1 MRALPSFVAVL
12 FAGMLCSCQ
21 GIEVL
26 ERLPAKHGLRR
37 DFEASLEKSI
47 AAARPALK
55 ASALAVEKEQQLDS
69 DTFVF
74 YAEAGPFPERQ
85 GEVVRLRLTR
95 TGSVI
100 EVGVIAVQKMTSNLH
115 FKSTEVYASEIFT
128 HMEATLRGTAARDR
142 YLPASDPPSKP
153 ESKEVP

>member
-12 FAGMLCSCQ
+12 LAGVLCSCQ

-26 ERLPAKHGLRR
+26 ERLAPNSGLRR

-47 AAARPALK
+47 AAARPALT
-55 ASALAVEKEQQLDS
+55 ASALAVEKEQQLDP

-85 GEVVRLRLTR
+85 GEVVRVRLAR
-95 TGSVI
+95 TGSVV
-100 EVGVIAVQKMTSNLH
+100 EVGVIAVQKMPTNLH
-115 FKSTEVYASEIFT
+115 FKGTDIYASEIFT
-128 HMEATLRGTAARDR
+128 HMEADLRGAAARAR
-142 YLPASDPPSKP
+142 YLPASDAPGKP
-153 ESKEVP
+153 ESKDVP